1 MAIVK
6 SITAPMRFLLQRD
19 LLANLG
25 ELIAPYGSTQH
36 LICDPFITPLVRS
49 KTEASFAQHKIKAHI
64 SEFGGEC
71 SDEEIKRHQDALAA
85 SGAQCV
91 VGIGGGKTLDTA
103 KAVAHYAKLPVVIVP
118 TLASTDAPC
127 TALSVIYNTDGSF
140 NRYLFLPKNPDA
152 VLADTL
158 VLAQEPPRFFAA
170 GVGDGLATYF
180 EARTCYAA
188 QGDNLVLLKPSLA
201 GLGIARLCY
210 ETIRDYAA
218 EAMQAVKAK
227 AVTAAFENTVEATI
241 YMSGVGAESGGL
253 AAAHAIHNGMTA
265 VPDLHG
271 AQHGEKVAFGLL
283 TQLVLEGAPRAEI
296 EEVIRIVKAVELPLT
311 LADLGL
317 KKFDEAQWRKAAEL
331 SCAEGETIHNEP
343 FKVTPEMVY
352 DAIVTT
358 DRLLQNYKD

>member
-6 SITAPMRFLLQRD
+6 SITSPMKFLMQRE

-25 ELIAPYGSTQH
+25 ALIEPYGTRH
-36 LICDPFITPLVRS
+36 HFICDPFITPQVRE
-49 KTEASFAQHKIKAHI
+49 KTETSFKAHKISAEI

-71 SDEEIKRHQDALAA
+71 SDDEIKKHQDALAA

-91 VGIGGGKTLDTA
+91 VGVGGGKTLDTA

-127 TALSVIYNTDGSF
+127 TALSVIYNADGSF
-140 NRYLFLPKNPDA
+140 NRYLFLPRNPDA
-152 VLADTL
+152 VLADL
-158 VLAQEPPRFFAA
+158 SVLAAEPARFFAA

-180 EARTCYAA
+180 EARACYAS

-201 GLGIARLCY
+201 GLGLARMCF

-227 AVTAAFENTVEATI
+227 AVTQALENTVEATI

-265 VPDLHG
+265 VHDLHG
-271 AQHGEKVAFGLL
+271 AQHGEKVAFG
-283 TQLVLEGAPRAEI
+283 TVAQLVLEGAPRAEI
-296 EEVIRIVKAVELPLT
+296 EQVIHIIKSVQLPLT

-317 KKFDEAQWRKAAEL
+317 KKFDEPEWRRAAEL
-331 SCAEGETIHNEP
+331 ACAEGETIHNEP
-343 FKVTPEMVY
+343 FKVTPAMVY

-358 DRLLQNYKD
+358 DRMLQNYKD